1 MFSKSVNSAFDASLA
16 NGHIQIFN
24 FLILAKDMLQNGGD
38 REDVA
43 KIKVEEVEKD
53 RKLSR
58 DDNLE
63 DKNPM
68 DEIEYMRW
76 LSSCY
81 V

>member
-1 MFSKSVNSAFDASLA
+1 
-16 NGHIQIFN
+16 
-24 FLILAKDMLQNGGD
+24 MLHNGGD

-58 DDNLE
+58 EDNLE
-63 DKNPM
+63 EKNPM
-68 DEIEYMRW
+68 DEMEYMRW